1 MSENQPDP
9 KNRDPKNRDPK
20 NRDPK
25 NRDRSGQQG
34 THEPWKEPGQR
45 SQQTQH
51 QDQVAPTGRRPAG
64 GTND

>member
-1 MSENQPDP
+1 MSENQDPKSPPPHPDP
-9 KNRDPKNRDPK
+9 KNRN
-20 NRDPK
+20 
-25 NRDRSGQQG
+25 RSGQQG

-45 SQQTQH
+45 SQQTQR